1 MSAAAAAWDLNAAP
15 VRVPRSVPGRAAR
28 SDRPAVLRPRLVL
41 VPTGDAVPSA
51 APGRL
56 RLTRAGRLAI
66 TVTVAALLL
75 AVVTVS
81 LLSRAG
87 AAPAT
92 VADHAVTVAQGQ
104 TLSEIAARELPNLS
118 VADAVA
124 ELQLANNLA
133 SAHVHAGQVLVVPA
147 RG

>member
-1 MSAAAAAWDLNAAP
+1 MSAAAAWDLNAAP
-15 VRVPRSVPGRAAR
+15 VQVPGSVPGRAA
-28 SDRPAVLRPRLVL
+28 RPRLVL
-41 VPTGDAVPSA
+41 VPTGEAVPTS

-66 TVTVAALLL
+66 TLTVAAVLL
-75 AVVTVS
+75 AVAAVG
-81 LLSRAG
+81 LASRTGA

-104 TLSEIAARELPNLS
+104 TLSEIAVRELPDLP
-118 VADAVA
+118 VASAVA
-124 ELQLANNLA
+124 ELQLANNLP